1 MYEVGILESDLRTE
15 LIEGEPIIMAPIG
28 LKHMKIV
35 NKLNEFLSK
44 TIFQKNLDYRVSVK
58 NPIKITKKTLIIKM
72 KL

>member
-1 MYEVGILESDLRTE
+1 
-15 LIEGEPIIMAPIG
+15 MAPIG